1 MTHLRIDMSEND
13 SSHIDMVAD
22 SVGSDTCHYSWV
34 VRVVYCL
41 FTKLGDLL
49 GIGGTI
55 HIGPEVKCRPYAG
68 FFRKFI
74 T

>member
-34 VRVVYCL
+34 VRVT
-41 FTKLGDLL
+41 TKLLKHLTLTKVSKTLFDYSLL
-49 GIGGTI
+49 LQHPQI
-55 HIGPEVKCRPYAG
+55 HL
-68 FFRKFI
+68 
-74 T
+74 